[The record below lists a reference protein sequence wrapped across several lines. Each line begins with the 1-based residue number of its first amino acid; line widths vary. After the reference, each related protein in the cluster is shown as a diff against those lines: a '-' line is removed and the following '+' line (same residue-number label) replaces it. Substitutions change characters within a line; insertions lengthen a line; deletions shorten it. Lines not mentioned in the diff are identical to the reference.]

1 MDSLDEYLRTSYRP
15 DREFRD
21 GVLIERKGFDEPHSR
36 LQAMLCGYI
45 GERETN
51 WNPIGYISLRV
62 KIREG
67 WYAVPDLCFYP
78 RPEPEGRYPERLPLL
93 WIEILSPE
101 DRMTDVL
108 ARAGDLVANGVP
120 YVWII
125 DPTTLESQLYTT
137 SGVTAVPDKTLRL
150 PGTSIVIPLREVVR
164 E

>member
-78 RPEPEGRYPERLPLL
+78 RPAPEGRYPARLPLL

-125 DPTTLESQLYTT
+125 DRQRWRVNCGRRVGF
-137 SGVTAVPDKTLRL
+137 SGWGRGLCASRIHRSRL
-150 PGTSIVIPLREVVR
+150 CCER
-164 E
+164 